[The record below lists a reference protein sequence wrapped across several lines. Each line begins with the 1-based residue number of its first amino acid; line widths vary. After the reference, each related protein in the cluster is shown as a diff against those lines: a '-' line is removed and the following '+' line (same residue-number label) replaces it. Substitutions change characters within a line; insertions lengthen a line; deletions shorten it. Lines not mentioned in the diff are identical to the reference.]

1 MVTIWLTFVAE
12 NSLLVP
18 IIGTMMNPTWRL
30 SEYTPDNLGLAFTDE
45 GLLLGRTPLIERRGG
60 RFVVREPSDIA
71 RLVKYSFPG
80 GVAVDRLMPGLARI
94 ASALNAND
102 QAAARIAAVH
112 LHIPDLPG
120 SAARNAMVAEDAL
133 IKYARDQG
141 GDSDWNPALQP
152 RAGVPPNPGWFA
164 STDGSQHEPKQDESS
179 AGQSRLRFAENED
192 RSRRADAAPAVGD
205 HETLQP
211 GNPIDEPANFTD
223 RPDWNHFWSD
233 TWPAIKDW
241 LEEPSRAVGWWENGR
256 AGEPLRLTSESQPR
270 PRRSSASRPLRR
282 PSQHGLVCMLQK
294 QLLSRMLHV
303 VPRQKCGY

>member
-1 MVTIWLTFVAE
+1 
-12 NSLLVP
+12 
-18 IIGTMMNPTWRL
+18 MMNPTWRL

-120 SAARNAMVAEDAL
+120 SAAHNAMVAEDAL

-141 GDSDWNPALQP
+141 GDSDWNPALHP

-205 HETLQP
+205 YETLQP
-211 GNPIDEPANFTD
+211 G
-223 RPDWNHFWSD
+223 
-233 TWPAIKDW
+233 K
-241 LEEPSRAVGWWENGR
+241 WENGR

-282 PSQHGLVCMLQK
+282 PSQHWFGLHAPEATIIANAARGAASEVRVLKELGLVKNSRWVTTAEGRSMPDALTDAASIEIKK
-294 QLLSRMLHV
+294 QFM
-303 VPRQKCGY
+303 

>member
-1 MVTIWLTFVAE
+1 
-12 NSLLVP
+12 
-18 IIGTMMNPTWRL
+18 MNPTWRL

-120 SAARNAMVAEDAL
+120 SAAHNAMVAEDAL

-211 GNPIDEPANFTD
+211 G
-223 RPDWNHFWSD
+223 
-233 TWPAIKDW
+233 K
-241 LEEPSRAVGWWENGR
+241 WEKGR

-282 PSQHGLVCMLQK
+282 PSQHWFGLHAPEATIIANAARGAASEVRVLKELGLVKNSRWVTTAEGRSMPDALTDAASIEIKK
-294 QLLSRMLHV
+294 QFM
-303 VPRQKCGY
+303 